1 MANRQHRALLLTGPP
16 GIGKTTVLRR
26 AAEKLADPEKS
37 LPLPVRGEGRGEA
50 LSYPPEIRGFVT
62 EEIRE
67 AGQRVGFRIETF
79 DGRSDVLA
87 HVKIRSPY
95 KVSKYGVDLA
105 ALDRV
110 LSEQFLPRR
119 ADVFLIDEIGKMEC
133 FSARFV
139 ETVESLLGSGA
150 PVVATVALRGGGFI
164 EAVKRRPDVLLW
176 NVSPANRDGMP
187 AKVSEWVRSRLASD
201 V

>member
-1 MANRQHRALLLTGPP
+1 MTGPP
-16 GIGKTTVLRR
+16 GVGKTTVLRR
-26 AAEKLADPEKS
+26 AARELAGLEKP
-37 LPLPVRGEGRGEA
+37 LPLRVRGEGRGEG
-50 LSYPPEIRGFVT
+50 LSFPLEIRGFVT

-67 AGQRVGFRIETF
+67 AGDRVGFRIETF

-87 HVKIRSPY
+87 HVKIRSPR
-95 KVSKYGVDLA
+95 KVSRYGVDLA

-110 LSEQFLPRR
+110 LAEQFFPKR

-133 FSARFV
+133 LSARFV

-176 NVSPANRDGMP
+176 KVGPANRDQMP
-187 AKVSEWVRSRLASD
+187 AKVAEWVRSRVASS
-201 V
+201 